1 MPDRP
6 DTWAFLATWLEHNW
20 PGLYSGLLAALIA
33 ALRVI
38 YGGGKLR
45 QLVIEA
51 PLCGALALSASHGLS
66 LIGIPLTAAPFFGGL
81 IGLLGVEFVRAAAT
95 KTLTRKEETL

>member
-6 DTWAFLATWLEHNW
+6 DTLAWFATWLEHNW
-20 PGLYSGLLAALIA
+20 PALYAGCLAIIIA

-38 YGGGKLR
+38 YGGGSWR
-45 QLVIEA
+45 RMAIEA

-66 LIGIPLTAAPFFGGL
+66 LVGIPLTAAPFFGGV
-81 IGLLGVEFVRAAAT
+81 IGLLGVEFTRATA
-95 KTLTRKEETL
+95 KKFFTRKEETA

>member
-6 DTWAFLATWLEHNW
+6 ETWAFVATWLEHNW
-20 PGLYSGLLAALIA
+20 PGLYSGVLAAIIA

-45 QLVIEA
+45 QLFIEA

-66 LIGIPLTAAPFFGGL
+66 LIGIPLSAAPFFGGL
-81 IGLLGVEFVRAAAT
+81 IGLLGVEFVRAAAQ
-95 KTLTRKEETL
+95 KTFMRKEETL

>member
-6 DTWAFLATWLEHNW
+6 ETWAFLATWLENNW
-20 PGLYSGLLAALIA
+20 PGLYAGLLAALIA
-33 ALRVI
+33 ALRVV

-51 PLCGALALSASHGLS
+51 PLCGFVALSASHGLS
-66 LIGIPLTAAPFFGGL
+66 LIGIPLTTAPFFGGL
-81 IGLLGVEFVRAAAT
+81 IGLLGIEFVRAAAK
-95 KTLTRKEETL
+95 KTFTRKEGTL

>member
-1 MPDRP
+1 MPDRLE
-6 DTWAFLATWLEHNW
+6 TWAFLAKWLEQNW
-20 PGLYSGLLAALIA
+20 PGLYAALLAAFIA
-33 ALRVI
+33 ALRVA

-51 PLCGALALSASHGLS
+51 PLCGALALCASHGLS

-81 IGLLGVEFVRAAAT
+81 IGLLGVEFVRCAAQ
-95 KTLTRKEETL
+95 KTLTRKEQIR